1 MHKYIIHLALFL
13 GIISC
18 SIKPLP
24 SETRAEKNAR
34 TLQEDPAL
42 YLARQSY
49 SKIDRLDERIQ
60 VLERELKTIKLN
72 SDSSVLSRLAFLEHL
87 SSLQSNEILT
97 LNLEISHR
105 PLKGFNLGKQG
116 KVSHSQK
123 PLNQAWKFF
132 HQKKYDEAA
141 QLFREWNEAS
151 KSHLP
156 EFWFWCGESYLRAG
170 NQSGALDC
178 LHKAV
183 SFRSYS
189 KEDLAHLRLA
199 YLYYKQGLNDLAK
212 NQLKKLRLLIPD
224 SEYISWTFKDLKN
237 TEPTLTS
244 IIDQQNPKK
253 IKSKEKKKGK
263 Q

>member
-1 MHKYIIHLALFL
+1 MCKYIIHLALIL

-49 SKIDRLDERIQ
+49 SKIDLVDERLQ
-60 VLERELKTIKLN
+60 VMEREMSKLKLQ
-72 SDSSVLSRLAFLEHL
+72 SDSSLLNRLNFLEQL
-87 SSLQSNEILT
+87 VALQSNEILT

-105 PLKGFNLGKQG
+105 TLKGFNLSKQG
-116 KVSHSQK
+116 RSSHKQK
-123 PLNQAWKFF
+123 PLNQAWAFF
-132 HQKKYDEAA
+132 HQGKYDESA

-151 KSHLP
+151 STHLP
-156 EFWFWCGESYLRAG
+156 EFWFWCGEAYLRAN

-183 SFRSYS
+183 SFRTFP
-189 KEDLAHLRLA
+189 KEELAHLRLA
-199 YLYYKQGLNDLAK
+199 YLYQKQGLDDLAN
-212 NQLKKLRLLIPD
+212 NQLKKLRLLLPN
-224 SEYISWTFKDLKN
+224 SEYISWNLDDLKK
-237 TEPTLTS
+237 TPDTLTS
-244 IIDQQNPKK
+244 IINKQNTSAKN
-253 IKSKEKKKGK
+253 KSTKKGK
-263 Q
+263 